1 MPLIPVPELPP
12 LAVANPGHEQL
23 LVEVHC
29 SWDYQ
34 AIAYRPRR
42 TSEGTRRWKVKDV
55 AEWGTAADVSAS
67 RGPGEGDLG
76 RAVRCH
82 TSGRDVMDAAKDAE
96 MVVPG
101 TAAVAHADGHLL
113 EDDEAKPMLEGLS
126 LDELLPDG
134 AIAMSAGV
142 VV

>member
-1 MPLIPVPELPP
+1 M
-12 LAVANPGHEQL
+12 
-23 LVEVHC
+23 
-29 SWDYQ
+29 
-34 AIAYRPRR
+34 
-42 TSEGTRRWKVKDV
+42 

-67 RGPGEGDLG
+67 RGPGEGDVG

-82 TSGRDVMDAAKDAE
+82 AAGRDVMDAAKDAE

-126 LDELLPDG
+126 LDELLPYG
-134 AIAMSAGV
+134 AVAMSAGV
-142 VV
+142 VVQHGLRPRSASTPPWRCSYVARY